1 MSSYKPPF
9 ARRLQRNTNVK
20 PIVRTAKPKTSSIA
34 TVTTTSVNNV
44 SEAIDALGLTE
55 EVVAVEETTV
65 AEVEVADTVTVEEVV
80 EDVAEVVEWSMKNTK
95 KELLAA
101 ASDLGL
107 GVSDTNTKSEIL
119 SAINGDGA
127 Q

>member
-20 PIVRTAKPKTSSIA
+20 PIIRSPKIGI
-34 TVTTTSVNNV
+34 TTTTTTQVSNV
-44 SEAIDALGLTE
+44 SEAIEALGLIE
-55 EVVAVEETTV
+55 EVAALEEITV
-65 AEVEVADTVTVEEVV
+65 AEVEVAEALTVEAV
-80 EDVAEVVEWSMKNTK
+80 EEVEWSMKNTK

-101 ASDLGL
+101 ATDLGL
-107 GVSDTNTKSEIL
+107 NVSVANNKTEIL
-119 SAINGDGA
+119 AAIISDGS